1 MFGEDQYSYI
11 ALDGKNIRSVNAA
24 GLDDESSN
32 IMSGVTGVAG
42 ASGLLAAGQSEEA
55 DASIVGLVSKLGFS
69 RKDMLETAKRME
81 DEGQDKT
88 SIFRATGWERSG
100 ADNKWRTELPNTNS
114 KLNLDFLEENNLIDF
129 LSERIELVGAADD
142 EITEE
147 TYELWRF
154 FDDPELLD
162 QYQPKGLKDIADDR
176 DFADK
181 YGMPREPLTMEQ
193 SDLIEKYGEPRY
205 LADYSD
211 MEADEKVRGSR
222 VAGSLK
228 DIKVVITNELPPNDG
243 YYIDA
248 ADKIYIG
255 AGVTQQEFRSV
266 LLHEL
271 QHAIQA
277 REGFSR
283 GSNPDYIDQVLTISD
298 QYVNKGGQAEIDR
311 LTALA
316 AKYEAALKQG
326 DTSQSTI
333 EEAQAAQNLRTQKNR
348 GLINEK
354 MREVQRNLSP
364 DEILSPFRVYTDT
377 AGEVEARN
385 VEVRDEVR
393 RLEQEG
399 RDIFTNDK
407 FLVDETP
414 LFGTENYA
422 GATVP
427 QERQLVIYDNLVEEI
442 LGPYADP
449 DGLFDDISVS
459 KPITESAKES
469 NAAIQKAKPVL
480 EKLAAPPSSTY
491 EYGPAVVA
499 KVEAE
504 ALQDAARLVARTFED
519 GFRML
524 VGGLGSAVEP
534 ESGRFQ
540 AQMDKPSFF
549 GDYNQ
554 STKDAMALLGDQAGE
569 VLMPAINFVMNTPS
583 PISGRSLKQ
592 SLAKEITNIQDVYYS
607 LPEPVQ
613 EEVAPR
619 IGYAAL
625 AAMGALT
632 FYLPLKPK
640 TPKVEIPLLPEAN
653 QGLLQIA
660 N

>member
-1 MFGEDQYSYI
+1 MAQVVVGE
-11 ALDGKNIRSVNAA
+11 R
-24 GLDDESSN
+24 
-32 IMSGVTGVAG
+32 G
-42 ASGLLAAGQSEEA
+42 ARHVVPGLAA
-55 DASIVGLVSKLGFS
+55 
-69 RKDMLETAKRME
+69 
-81 DEGQDKT
+81 
-88 SIFRATGWERSG
+88 
-100 ADNKWRTELPNTNS
+100 
-114 KLNLDFLEENNLIDF
+114 
-129 LSERIELVGAADD
+129 
-142 EITEE
+142 
-147 TYELWRF
+147 
-154 FDDPELLD
+154 
-162 QYQPKGLKDIADDR
+162 
-176 DFADK
+176 
-181 YGMPREPLTMEQ
+181 
-193 SDLIEKYGEPRY
+193 
-205 LADYSD
+205 
-211 MEADEKVRGSR
+211 
-222 VAGSLK
+222 
-228 DIKVVITNELPPNDG
+228 
-243 YYIDA
+243 
-248 ADKIYIG
+248 
-255 AGVTQQEFRSV
+255 
-266 LLHEL
+266 
-271 QHAIQA
+271 
-277 REGFSR
+277 
-283 GSNPDYIDQVLTISD
+283 
-298 QYVNKGGQAEIDR
+298 
-311 LTALA
+311 
-316 AKYEAALKQG
+316 
-326 DTSQSTI
+326 
-333 EEAQAAQNLRTQKNR
+333 EAQAAGDLRTQKNR

-354 MREVQRNLSP
+354 MREVQRNLNP

-385 VEVRDEVR
+385 VELRDKVRSMPYWQGLLGEP
-393 RLEQEG
+393 
-399 RDIFTNDK
+399 
-407 FLVDETP
+407 VDETP
-414 LFGTENYA
+414 LFASENYA
-422 GATVP
+422 EATVP

-442 LGPYADP
+442 LGPYADT

-613 EEVAPR
+613 EEGAPR

-653 QGLLQIA
+653 QGLLQMA